1 MIATFVL
8 ALTMVAAEP
17 QTATATTTD
26 DVAARGK
33 MAVRFPTYLD
43 ALDGLVRYD
52 KALHSA
58 IVTHTDD
65 IAAIRKLTEPS
76 SGLALDICALVGGTV
91 AGVGG
96 TCAGT
101 IGDART
107 ECLVGGGISLAVALT
122 CGIIR
127 LAQ

>member
-1 MIATFVL
+1 MITSLVL
-8 ALTMVAAEP
+8 ALTMAAAEP

-26 DVAARGK
+26 DVVARGK

-58 IVTHTDD
+58 IVTHGEDL
-65 IAAIRKLTEPS
+65 AAIRRLTEPS
-76 SGLALDICALVGGTV
+76 SSLALDICTIVGGSV

-96 TCAGT
+96 TCAGA